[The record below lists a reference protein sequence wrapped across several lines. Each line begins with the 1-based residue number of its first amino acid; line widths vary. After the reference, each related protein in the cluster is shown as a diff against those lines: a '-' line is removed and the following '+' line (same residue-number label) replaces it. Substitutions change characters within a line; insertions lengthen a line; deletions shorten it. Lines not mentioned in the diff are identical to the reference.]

1 MSKIEISQEV
11 QEILNGIN
19 RQDNVKQIVVSLEGD
34 KLLMPYTKE
43 EQKKNRGKLVAALR
57 SGEYQQSTGFLRTKD
72 GYCCLGVGCE
82 VFAKEN
88 DGEFVQNQDSD
99 IFTFYLAPGNG
110 NYVFLHNEV
119 RDYFGFKSN
128 NGRWGKDEK
137 IQSLANLNDCGATFL
152 EIADIIE
159 AEPEGLCV

>member
-1 MSKIEISQEV
+1 MKIDPAV
-11 QEILNGIN
+11 KEILDGIN
-19 RQDNVKQIVVSLEGD
+19 RQDGVKKIIVSLEGN
-34 KLLMPYTKE
+34 KQLMLYTKE

-119 RDYFGFKSN
+119 RDYFGFRTN
-128 NGRWGKDEK
+128 NGEWGPGNEN
-137 IQSLANLNDCGATFL
+137 QSLANLNDCGATFL

>member
-57 SGEYQQSTGFLRTKD
+57 SGEYQQCRGLLKTKL
-72 GYCCLGVGCE
+72 GHCCLGVGCE
-82 VFAKEN
+82 IFANEVG
-88 DGEFVQNQDSD
+88 GEFLINQNN
-99 IFTFYLAPGNG
+99 IFTFFIGLNKNHVYLPS
-110 NYVFLHNEV
+110 EV
-119 RDYFGFKSN
+119 MDYFGFRTN
-128 NGRWGKDEK
+128 DGAWGSDSEN
-137 IQSLANLNDCGATFL
+137 QSLANLNDNGATFL

-159 AEPEGLCV
+159 AEPEGLCVK